1 MMTTKQ
7 KMILVTGGTGQTG
20 ERIARRLTHL
30 GYPVRTA
37 SRKIIPLEGT
47 SIEHVR
53 FDWND
58 ETTYGPA
65 LEDVEKVY
73 LVAPVLVADPTS
85 QMMAFLDLALKSGV
99 RRVVLLSSSAV
110 LEDDGPVFGKVQ
122 RAIRERA
129 PEWAILHP
137 SWFMQN
143 FIQTH
148 AAMIN
153 HDGVMITATGGNARV
168 GFVDADDIAE
178 VAVCSLTDKKP
189 HNTSH
194 VITGPEALSYSEV
207 ADIIGSIVAREI
219 KHVDISTEKLRDMMV
234 GVGMPEDYASI
245 LAGMEE
251 GIRNGLEDRVTDTVE
266 RVTGRAPRSLRDFV
280 VANSSVWDI

>member
-1 MMTTKQ
+1 MTNQ
-7 KMILVTGGTGQTG
+7 KMILVTGGTGHTG

-37 SRKIIPLEGT
+37 SRRIIPEEGI

-58 ETTYGPA
+58 ETTYGLA
-65 LEDVEKVY
+65 LENVDKLY
-73 LVAPVLVADPTS
+73 LVAPTLVADPTN
-85 QMMAFLDLALKSGV
+85 QMMTFLDLALKSGV

-110 LEDDGPVFGKVQ
+110 VEDDGPIFGKVQ
-122 RAIRERA
+122 REIRERA

-148 AAMIN
+148 AIMIN
-153 HDGVMITATGGNARV
+153 QDGVMITATGNGQV

-178 VAVCSLTDKKP
+178 VAVCALTDKKP

-194 VITGPEALSYSEV
+194 VITGPDALSYSEV
-207 ADIIGSIVAREI
+207 ADIIGSIIGREI
-219 KHVDISTEKLRDMMV
+219 KHVDVSTEQLRNMMV
-234 GVGMPEDYASI
+234 GAGMPEDYASI
-245 LAGMEE
+245 LANMEE
-251 GIRNGLEDRVTDTVE
+251 GIRKGLENRVTDTVE

-280 VANSSVWDI
+280 EANSNVWRTV